1 VQESLFNVT
10 TVWELLQRLTHE
22 VLASVQCTSRV
33 KRLNVDSSLVLTT
46 LLPLACVPRGAPT
59 RVRPPSH
66 ADCGC
71 TAAATLQPPS
81 NHFQPSPPH
90 ATAAGSLCCA
100 FVGWLL
106 LLAEFPY
113 IQMPN
118 DAAST
123 ASECEGGQSLVV
135 LTQLD
140 EQLRPCALTAPLQ
153 P

>member
-1 VQESLFNVT
+1 VA
-10 TVWELLQRLTHE
+10 H
-22 VLASVQCTSRV
+22 
-33 KRLNVDSSLVLTT
+33 LVPPLVYD
-46 LLPLACVPRGAPT
+46 LPLTLTAGALQQLPFN
-59 RVRPPSH
+59 PPGIVSNL
-66 ADCGC
+66 
-71 TAAATLQPPS
+71 AAT
-81 NHFQPSPPH
+81 
-90 ATAAGSLCCA
+90 AGSLCCA

-106 LLAEFPY
+106 LLAESSY
-113 IQMPN
+113 IQTPN

>member
-1 VQESLFNVT
+1 MKHLSA
-10 TVWELLQRLTHE
+10 RYPG
-22 VLASVQCTSRV
+22 
-33 KRLNVDSSLVLTT
+33 SSHVVPPLVYD
-46 LLPLACVPRGAPT
+46 LPLTLTVGALQQLPFN
-59 RVRPPSH
+59 PP
-66 ADCGC
+66 AIV
-71 TAAATLQPPS
+71 S
-81 NHFQPSPPH
+81 NLPPH

>member
-1 VQESLFNVT
+1 MQESLFNVT

-81 NHFQPSPPH
+81 NRFQPSTARH
-90 ATAAGSLCCA
+90 RRRFLVLRVRWVAATLS
-100 FVGWLL
+100 
-106 LLAEFPY
+106 
-113 IQMPN
+113 
-118 DAAST
+118 
-123 ASECEGGQSLVV
+123 
-135 LTQLD
+135 
-140 EQLRPCALTAPLQ
+140 
-153 P
+153 